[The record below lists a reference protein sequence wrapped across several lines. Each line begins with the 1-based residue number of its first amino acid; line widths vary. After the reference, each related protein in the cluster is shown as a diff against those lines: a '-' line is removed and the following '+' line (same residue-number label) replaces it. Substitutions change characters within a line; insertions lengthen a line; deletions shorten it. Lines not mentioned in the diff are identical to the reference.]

1 MRAFIAIGLP
11 ARIKNTLT
19 EIQHKLNTGEFKVN
33 WVKPQ
38 NLHLT
43 LKFLGDISPE
53 QLEQIKTTVEKITDN
68 SGRFKVKLGKLG
80 VFPDLRTGRII
91 WAGAEEVPSGL
102 KQLVERLEAEL
113 IESGI
118 PKELRPFC
126 AHITIG
132 RIKSCPLPSV
142 LQKTLDRIE
151 MNVSGPGEFN
161 CEKVILFESRPGPG
175 GPVYTALKE
184 LNLKIS

>member
-1 MRAFIAIGLP
+1 MRAFIAIELP
-11 ARIKNTLT
+11 AKIKDALIG
-19 EIQHKLNTGEFKVN
+19 IQHKLNTEKIRIS

-53 QLEQIKTTVEKITDN
+53 QLEKIKTTAKKIADN
-68 SGRFKVKLGKLG
+68 SGGFKVKLRKLG
-80 VFPDLRTGRII
+80 VFPNLRAGQII
-91 WAGAEEVPSGL
+91 WVGTDEAPSSL
-102 KQLVERLEAEL
+102 KQLAQQLETGLA
-113 IESGI
+113 ESGI

-132 RIKSCPLPSV
+132 RIKNRPAASD
-142 LQKTLDRIE
+142 LQKALDRVKI
-151 MNVSGPGEFN
+151 NTSDPGEFN
-161 CEKVILFESRPGPG
+161 CEKVILFESTLGPG

-184 LNLKIS
+184 LNLKIT